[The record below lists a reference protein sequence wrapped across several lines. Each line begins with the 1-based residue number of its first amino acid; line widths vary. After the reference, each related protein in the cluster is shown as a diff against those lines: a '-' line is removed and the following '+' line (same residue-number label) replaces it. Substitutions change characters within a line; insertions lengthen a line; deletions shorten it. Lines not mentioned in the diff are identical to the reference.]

1 MNKLQKGIK
10 AKFMSG
16 NESSEASLIRQRKIL
31 NSMTEDEMTD
41 PFAHLNGLKKK
52 QIAMVSETTVQEINA
67 VLGQYEMMRD
77 MQKWLRGKKIAG
89 REMPQSQE
97 ELMITFQIERPISK
111 EKKIRM
117 KNKQNMNKK
126 MMWEMIKHGG
136 YSNQRRS

>member
-1 MNKLQKGIK
+1 
-10 AKFMSG
+10 MSG

-31 NSMTEDEMTD
+31 NAMTEDEMTD
-41 PFAHLNGLKKK
+41 PFAHLNGKFFKKNNNSGLKKK

-77 MQKWLRGKKIAG
+77 MQKWIRGKKIAG